1 MLGSEIDKGR
11 GFSRWSVSTGL
22 YCSVSPQGCLGL
34 LHLVLESGRLW
45 SVQEILLWRV
55 DTWGFRVRWLRRLRL
70 FVRCK
75 PSLRSRVLV
84 SFLSRLVPN
93 LARGRSFGTRSV
105 DLEVGT
111 IPRSGCFLRRL
122 VTLVRK
128 VSTHLDASCH
138 ISLTILRFMPQ
149 QWEGER
155 RVQTIAYINGLSQY
169 KQDF

>member
-84 SFLSRLVPN
+84 SFLSRLV
-93 LARGRSFGTRSV
+93 
-105 DLEVGT
+105 LEGD
-111 IPRSGCFLRRL
+111 RL
-122 VTLVRK
+122 
-128 VSTHLDASCH
+128 
-138 ISLTILRFMPQ
+138 
-149 QWEGER
+149 ER
-155 RVQTIAYINGLSQY
+155 EA
-169 KQDF
+169 